1 MLAFA
6 ASLLILASEATGTN
20 VAWRGVIDAL
30 ATKHA
35 PTLSQPSTLDS
46 QPVIRIVPCVTN
58 ALETLRAVKPRYLA
72 FVMRPEELDE
82 PTIRALHVMVRDV
95 DDDPFDD
102 AIWGIV
108 TGPTAHAAKRIAA
121 SREPVVFEGALA
133 TTGMDR
139 SLVKGSVTIL
149 QDHTPP
155 PEEERDSTPAFVFGW
170 NDDPSLILT
179 SSHATED
186 NLEMPFSRGE
196 IRVTNGLFIASCG
209 LPMREPTREKVWIA
223 AGNCLIG
230 NPKGKSM
237 VMTALGWGKVNQFFG
252 YTIETWFGEIGWNTW
267 RYFNAYH
274 MPLTHC
280 WYAANQNLV
289 RTLATAK
296 PGTRE
301 RRGKEWD
308 MDGTAFYGDPMQFIT
323 LTTTVQPPT
332 SNLQPPPWTPDA
344 LPLLYVFELG
354 VEHKPFPTDWEVF
367 EADDFALILKW

>member
-1 MLAFA
+1 VLIAFA
-6 ASLLILASEATGTN
+6 ASLLILASEATSTN

-30 ATKHA
+30 AEKHA
-35 PTLSQPSTLDS
+35 DARVAVRT
-46 QPVIRIVPCVTN
+46 VPCVTN
-58 ALETLRAVKPRYLA
+58 ALETLRTERPRYLA

-82 PTIRALHVMVRDV
+82 PTIRALHVMVRNV

-108 TGPTAHAAKRIAA
+108 TGPTAHAAKRIAS
-121 SREPVVFEGALA
+121 SREPAVFEGALA

-139 SLVKGSVTIL
+139 SLVKGSVAIL

-155 PEEERDSTPAFVFGW
+155 PEVERDSTPAFVFGW

-179 SSHATED
+179 SSHATES

-196 IRVTNGLFIASCG
+196 IRVKDNFFVASCG
-209 LPMREPTREKVWIA
+209 LPMREPKREKVWIA

-230 NPKGKSM
+230 NPRSSTSTSSM
-237 VMTALGWGKVNQFFG
+237 VLTALGWGKCNQFFG
-252 YTIETWFGEIGWNTW
+252 YTIETWYGEIGWNTW

-289 RTLATAK
+289 RTLATAE

-301 RRGKEWD
+301 RAGKEWD

-323 LTTTVQPPT
+323 LPPLKDLPKWST
-332 SNLQPPPWTPDA
+332 DA
-344 LPLLYVFELG
+344 LPRLVVFEPG
-354 VEHKPFPTDWEVF
+354 AEEHKPFPSDWEVF

>member
-1 MLAFA
+1 LIVFA
-6 ASLLILASEATGTN
+6 TSLLILASEATGTN

-30 ATKHA
+30 AAKHA
-35 PTLSQPSTLDS
+35 DAKVSIVS
-46 QPVIRIVPCVTN
+46 VPCVTN
-58 ALETLRAVKPRYLA
+58 ALETLRAERPRYLA

-82 PTIRALHVMVRDV
+82 PTIRALHVMVRNI

-108 TGPTAHAAKRIAA
+108 TGPTAQTAKRIAS
-121 SREPVVFEGALA
+121 SREPSVFEGALA

-155 PEEERDSTPAFVFGW
+155 PESKRDSTPAFVFGW

-179 SSHATED
+179 SSHATEY

-196 IRVTNGLFIASCG
+196 IRVKDDFFTASCG
-209 LPMREPTREKVWIA
+209 LPMREPKREKVWIA

-230 NPKGKSM
+230 SPKGKSM
-237 VMTALGWGKVNQFFG
+237 VMTALGWGRCNQFFG

-323 LTTTVQPPT
+323 LPPLKDLPT
-332 SNLQPPPWTPDA
+332 WSTDA
-344 LPLLYVFELG
+344 LPRLVVFDSAN
-354 VEHKPFPTDWEVF
+354 PDDRPSFPADWDVF
-367 EADDFALILKW
+367 VADDFALILKW

>member
-1 MLAFA
+1 MLALA

-20 VAWRGVIDAL
+20 AAWRAVIDTL
-30 ATKHA
+30 AEKHA
-35 PTLSQPSTLDS
+35 DARVTVATVPS
-46 QPVIRIVPCVTN
+46 VTN
-58 ALETLRAVKPRYLA
+58 ALDTLRAARPRYLA

-82 PTIRALHVMVRDV
+82 PVIRALHVMVREIDA
-95 DDDPFDD
+95 DPFDD

-108 TGPTAHAAKRIAA
+108 TGPTARDAQRIAA
-121 SREPVVFEGALA
+121 SREPAVFEGALA

-139 SLVKGSVTIL
+139 SLVNGSVTIL

-155 PEEERDSTPAFVFGW
+155 PEAERDSTPAFVFGW

-179 SSHATED
+179 SSHATES
-186 NLEMPFSRGE
+186 NLEMPFSRGQV
-196 IRVTNGLFIASCG
+196 RVKDDFFVASCG
-209 LPMREPTREKVWIA
+209 LPMREPKREKVWIA

-230 NPKGKSM
+230 NPKVKSM

-252 YTIETWFGEIGWNTW
+252 YTVETWFGEIGWNTW
-267 RYFNAYH
+267 RYFNAYR

-289 RTLATAK
+289 RTLAGAK

-308 MDGTAFYGDPMQFIT
+308 MDGTAFYGDPMQFIA
-323 LTTTVQPPT
+323 LPPLGKLPKW
-332 SNLQPPPWTPDA
+332 SPNA
-344 LPLLYVFELG
+344 LPLLYVFEPG
-354 VEHKPFPTDWEVF
+354 AERKPFSADWEVF